1 MLFCVISHY
10 SQFFPAAA
18 RISKLRGIALNT
30 RCSRRLAPGCSLIG
44 QSNKIKIHILRH
56 FIACQL
62 SSSNTK
68 PSWFWLQFNNDQNG
82 KNDHWYDF
90 YWNVGSQPEYYGTMM
105 IIAMMAINMIDYDS
119 KEIWSSAWIL
129 RHVGASSSASKASTS
144 IGLAPPPAH
153 ARQELLQDDRLQ
165 KVIDKDKDKD
175 KDRLQKVIDKD
186 KLKTK
191 NDYRRW

>member
-10 SQFFPAAA
+10 SQFFPTAA
-18 RISKLRGIALNT
+18 RNSKLRALNT
-30 RCSRRLAPGCSLIG
+30 RCSPRLAPGSLIG

-90 YWNVGSQPEYYGTMM
+90 YWNVRSQSEYSGTMM

-129 RHVGASSSASKASTS
+129 RHVGASSSASEASTS

-165 KVIDKDKDKD
+165 KV
-175 KDRLQKVIDKD
+175 RDKD

-191 NDYRRW
+191 SDYRRWETKTN